1 MSFTDRLLLWFHIG
15 FVVFAIGPVTIAA
28 MSTPRYIRA
37 RNAGVLRYLSR
48 MTRIFGAASLG
59 VLLFGIIAAQ
69 SLHEMSKTWV
79 TASMTLFVVA
89 LVLLVLIMRDQHK
102 AIAAVEASLAAAP
115 GAPAVAARAPGA
127 APAPGGGSPAA
138 ASPAA
143 GAPAAGAS
151 AAGSPGAPATA
162 PGAHAAPA
170 AAGAVPAG
178 TVPAGAEPT
187 AADVEPAPA
196 ETEPP
201 AAATASAPPAH
212 VATVERGRI
221 ASLAGV
227 VSLIWLVILVLMVW
241 NS

>member
-15 FVVFAIGPVTIAA
+15 FVIFAIGPVTIAT

-37 RNAGVLRYLSR
+37 RNVGVLRYLSR

-59 VLLFGIIAAQ
+59 VLLFGIIAGQ
-69 SLHEMSKTWV
+69 SLHDMSKTWV

-89 LVLLVLIMRDQHK
+89 LVLLLLIMRDQHK
-102 AIAAVEASLAAAP
+102 AIVAVEGSLAAAP
-115 GAPAVAARAPGA
+115 ADNPGVAPVAA
-127 APAPGGGSPAA
+127 S
-138 ASPAA
+138 
-143 GAPAAGAS
+143 
-151 AAGSPGAPATA
+151 AGSS
-162 PGAHAAPA
+162 A
-170 AAGAVPAG
+170 AAGGP
-178 TVPAGAEPT
+178 EPT

-196 ETEPP
+196 EQPVSGT
-201 AAATASAPPAH
+201 AATGTATAARVH

-241 NS
+241 RP

>member
-15 FVVFAIGPVTIAA
+15 FVIFAIGPVTIAT

-37 RNAGVLRYLSR
+37 RNVGVLRYLSR

-59 VLLFGIIAAQ
+59 VLVFGIIAGQ

-79 TASMTLFVVA
+79 TTSMTLFVVA
-89 LVLLVLIMRDQHK
+89 LVLLVLIIRDQHK
-102 AIAAVEASLAAAP
+102 AIVAVEASLAAAP
-115 GAPAVAARAPGA
+115 GAPAVAAS
-127 APAPGGGSPAA
+127 APGGGSAA
-138 ASPAA
+138 AGEA
-143 GAPAAGAS
+143 
-151 AAGSPGAPATA
+151 GAPATA
-162 PGAHAAPA
+162 PGG
-170 AAGAVPAG
+170 AGDA

-196 ETEPP
+196 EAEPPP
-201 AAATASAPPAH
+201 AATTSAAPAH